1 MYVAIMI
8 YDRFRLQCS
17 QLFTHRMT
25 AATGP
30 RGDVYHEGRTT
41 LAGIGWP
48 TDNQGP
54 IEEVA
59 MKAAVVHEFGHPLV
73 IEDIPTPSPG
83 PGQVLV
89 RVETSGLCHTDIHAA
104 GGDWPAKPAPPFIP
118 GHEGVGIVERI
129 GAGVT
134 RVSEGDRV
142 AIPWLGWACGACE
155 ACASGWETLCPSARY
170 TGYTINGAFA
180 EYVVADASFV
190 GVVPTGIDPL
200 DAAPL
205 TCAGV
210 TTYKA
215 IKVSGARSSDLVA
228 IFGIG
233 GLGHLALQYAK
244 IAGATVAAVDLV
256 EAKLEVAKHLGA
268 EYTFNSK
275 THDVV
280 AEIQGLGGANCAI
293 ALAAS
298 PVACEQALAS
308 LKRNGTLVLVGL
320 PKDNF
325 MKLPIFETVVMGL
338 KVVGSFV
345 GTRLDLAETFALHA
359 AGRTTIVR
367 ESRQL
372 DQVNEAMDEV
382 LSGSVDGRLVF
393 DLRSH

>member
-1 MYVAIMI
+1 
-8 YDRFRLQCS
+8 
-17 QLFTHRMT
+17 
-25 AATGP
+25 
-30 RGDVYHEGRTT
+30 
-41 LAGIGWP
+41 
-48 TDNQGP
+48 
-54 IEEVA
+54 

-83 PGQVLV
+83 AGQVLV

-118 GHEGVGIVERI
+118 GHEGVGIVERV

-170 TGYTINGAFA
+170 TGYTINGGFA
-180 EYVVADASFV
+180 EYVVADAAFV
-190 GVVPTGIDPL
+190 GLVPAGIDPL

-228 IFGIG
+228 IFGVG

-244 IAGATVAAVDLV
+244 IAGATVAAVDLF

-280 AEIQGLGGANCAI
+280 SEIQGLGGANCAI

-367 ESRQL
+367 ESRRL
-372 DQVNEAMDEV
+372 DQVNEAMTEV

-393 DLRSH
+393 DLRNA